1 VLLGKQVNGLSFKE
15 GTHLLATA
23 SDDTTSMIWDAE
35 KGISV
40 TTLKVWPLL
49 KLLVVNTLR
58 LCLYIF
64 SLASFQGK
72 RPASMCLFLLPL
84 YYWICDPV
92 AVSGIYPLCEVLI
105 SV

>member
-1 VLLGKQVNGLSFKE
+1 MLLGKQVNGLSFKE

-49 KLLVVNTLR
+49 KFLVVNTFEVVFVHFLPS
-58 LCLYIF
+58 IF
-64 SLASFQGK
+64 PGKKTSFNVSVCVA
-72 RPASMCLFLLPL
+72 PILL
-84 YYWICDPV
+84 DM
-92 AVSGIYPLCEVLI
+92 
-105 SV
+105 

>member
-49 KLLVVNTLR
+49 KFLVVNTLR
-58 LCLYIF
+58 LCLHLSREKDQLQCVCLCCTYIT
-64 SLASFQGK
+64 G
-72 RPASMCLFLLPL
+72 
-84 YYWICDPV
+84 YVI
-92 AVSGIYPLCEVLI
+92 E
-105 SV
+105 